1 MIAVYSKFFFT
12 LGVTVLLCLSTSV
25 VWSLKMD
32 DLVTRDGIFYTNDH
46 VIFGIDT
53 YGDGRYYVGFGA
65 NPLGSILDYKEGS
78 RGEAERSY
86 NVEFEAKSQLTEYGY
101 DVELKIPFSSLNYPD
116 KEINK
121 WKVLFERKL
130 YNKGVESRY
139 SSNKVIAGAGCN
151 ICQSQYFYL
160 PGKVSQKSKNMFKK

>member
-1 MIAVYSKFFFT
+1 MEKHEINLRIGY
-12 LGVTVLLCLSTSV
+12 GV
-25 VWSLKMD
+25 K
-32 DLVTRDGIFYTNDH
+32 
-46 VIFGIDT
+46 
-53 YGDGRYYVGFGA
+53 
-65 NPLGSILDYKEGS
+65 
-78 RGEAERSY
+78 
-86 NVEFEAKSQLTEYGY
+86 
-101 DVELKIPFSSLNYPD
+101 KIPFSSLNYPD

-160 PGKVSQKSKNMFKK
+160 PGKVSQKSKKRLIPTVTANSNTYRDSNNYLKTDNTDLEFSLNGIYGIFGLMVNRKADGSIICVSSGVHDFVVYPPNI